1 MGMLK
6 IALES
11 GSEHYSVYVVL
22 LDNKVL
28 EEHKYK
34 TRNPQYIN
42 TKPCVYVGMTGIG
55 PAERYKKHKAG
66 IKSNVY
72 AERYGTRLMPEL
84 TKGLN
89 DLNFHVAKEK
99 EFELAELLKRQ
110 GYAVWQA

>member
-34 TRNPQYIN
+34 TRNPQHIN

-55 PAERYKKHKAG
+55 PAERFKKHKNKIKHNTYVFEYG
-66 IKSNVY
+66 I
-72 AERYGTRLMPEL
+72 RLLPEL
-84 TKGLN
+84 YE
-89 DLNFHVAKEK
+89 NFNPMSFNEAIIKEK
-99 EFELAELLKRQ
+99 ELAEHLKKN
-110 GYAVWQA
+110 GYAVWCA

>member
-34 TRNPQYIN
+34 TRNPQHIN

-55 PAERYKKHKAG
+55 PAERFKKHKNKIKHNTYVFEYG
-66 IKSNVY
+66 I
-72 AERYGTRLMPEL
+72 RLMPEL
-84 TKGLN
+84 TKDLN